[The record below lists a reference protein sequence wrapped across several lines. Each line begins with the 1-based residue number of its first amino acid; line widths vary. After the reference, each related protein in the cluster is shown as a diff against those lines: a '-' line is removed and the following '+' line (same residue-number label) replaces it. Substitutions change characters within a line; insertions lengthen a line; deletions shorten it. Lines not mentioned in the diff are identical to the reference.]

1 MSRHDNSQMKGWT
14 FLTGDVSWEGY
25 GAKWAKKCRRDGAWF
40 VLVFENMYDC
50 CGEDDC
56 RRDGQEQY
64 ICDVKRLHL
73 GEIPDDE
80 LTSALKYYGYRLEDA
95 GVVNEHDSEMV
106 AARDADHFELVLVEC
121 CLSYG
126 LGAPL
131 DSESGDH
138 RPVNIRAR
146 ARKIAEG
153 YMRDA
158 ERLETALDRPVN
170 AIGST
175 AREYGC
181 GDVSAAMSRLRIAD
195 ERKVQFGTLHADG
208 TVTDIRYL
216 NHSDMRKC
224 SFAIMVTE
232 HYRADGSCKCD
243 DAEHRKLMISEWGY
257 METSFANIPLRKG
270 T

>member
-50 CGEDDC
+50 CGENDC

-158 ERLETALDRPVN
+158 ERLETALDRP
-170 AIGST
+170 A
-175 AREYGC
+175 
-181 GDVSAAMSRLRIAD
+181 
-195 ERKVQFGTLHADG
+195 
-208 TVTDIRYL
+208 VTDIRYL
-216 NHSDMRKC
+216 KRSDMRKC
-224 SFAIMVTE
+224 SFAIMVAE

-243 DAEHRKLMISEWGY
+243 DAEQRKLMISEWGY